1 MELFSDLHNKEVL
14 ADKLIKIGL
23 LNVKM
28 NFVKLEQKTRIVS
41 HHLKAEIKVLTQQQS
56 DEFLHFFFF
65 ELYLHGRV
73 SYFERNWF
81 VMSKEIVF
89 LSYLCILIMDVTTFS
104 L

>member
-56 DEFLHFFFF
+56 DEFLHFFFLSF
-65 ELYLHGRV
+65 IFMEESPILKGTDLWCQKKLSFYHISV
-73 SYFERNWF
+73 S
-81 VMSKEIVF
+81 
-89 LSYLCILIMDVTTFS
+89 
-104 L
+104 